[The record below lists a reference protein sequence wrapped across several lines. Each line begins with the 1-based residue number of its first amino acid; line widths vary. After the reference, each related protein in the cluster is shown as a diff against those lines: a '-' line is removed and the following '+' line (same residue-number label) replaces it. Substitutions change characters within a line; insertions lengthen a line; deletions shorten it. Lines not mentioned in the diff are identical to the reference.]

1 MHSVR
6 KRPPAVSFMIIM
18 IIVSAVSALACS
30 DAPRRSDSSTAAGSP
45 REAAP
50 APLVRSGGTL
60 VLTNGKIVT
69 LDDAIPEAT
78 ALAARDGRIVAIGSD
93 ADMSEWMTDDARVVD
108 LEGRLAIPGFIEGHG
123 HFMGLGNAKMILDL
137 TTAETWQDIV
147 DQVAEAASH
156 AEPGAWILGRGW
168 HQEKWTEP
176 PSPIVQGLP
185 VHDGLSAVSPDN
197 PVALTHAS
205 GHASFVNARAL
216 ELAEIGAGTADPD
229 GGEIVRD
236 ANGEPTGMLRETAQR
251 LTGRARA
258 AADAERTDAEIIAEE
273 REKVRLA
280 NQELLRK
287 GITSFHDAGAGFGT
301 VDLYKQM
308 ADEGLLPVRLYVMLA
323 GGMRSLEGRLDEY
336 RMIGYGNDHLTVRSI
351 KQVIDGAL
359 GSHGAWLLQPYADMP
374 SSEGLATNSP
384 ENIEAVARLAIEHG
398 FQVNTHAIGDRGNRE
413 VLDLYERTFSDHPDR
428 DDLRW
433 RIEHA
438 QHIDPADIPRFGQM
452 GVIASMQGIHACSDG
467 PWVILRIGEARARTG
482 TYVWQD
488 LAAAGAVV
496 TNGTDVPVED
506 VDPLESYHCS
516 VTRRVK
522 DGSQFYPDQA
532 MDRLEALRSYTI
544 NSAYAAFEED
554 LKGTLKV
561 GKLADITVLSRDILT
576 VPADEILETEVVYTI
591 VGGQVLYE
599 GDASRD

>member
-1 MHSVR
+1 MHSVT
-6 KRPPAVSFMIIM
+6 KYPAAISLA
-18 IIVSAVSALACS
+18 IVLSSTLVLACS
-30 DAPRRSDSSTAAGSP
+30 DGGPSEGVETTSAG
-45 REAAP
+45 RTENAP
-50 APLVRSGGTL
+50 APSTL
-60 VLTNGKIVT
+60 ILTNGKIVT
-69 LDDAIPEAT
+69 LDDEMPEAT

-93 ADMSEWMTDDARVVD
+93 ADMSEWITGDARVVD

-137 TTAETWQDIV
+137 TEAETWQDIV
-147 DQVAEAASH
+147 DQVAEAASR
-156 AEPGAWILGRGW
+156 AEPDAWILGRGW
-168 HQEKWTEP
+168 HQEKWTEAP
-176 PSPIVQGLP
+176 NPMVEGLP

-216 ELAEIGAGTADPD
+216 ELAGIDASTENPD

-236 ANGEPTGMLRETAQR
+236 ARGEATGMLRETAQR
-251 LTGRARA
+251 LTGSARA
-258 AADAERTDAEIIAEE
+258 AAEAGRTDAERTAEMRE
-273 REKVRLA
+273 RVRLA
-280 NQELLRK
+280 NEELLRK
-287 GITSFHDAGAGFGT
+287 GITSFHDAGSGFAT
-301 VDLYKQM
+301 VDLLKQM
-308 ADEGLLPVRLYVMLA
+308 ADEGQLPVRLYVMLA
-323 GGMRSLEGRLDEY
+323 GDVNSLEGRLDEA

-359 GSHGAWLLQPYADMP
+359 GSHGAWLIQPYADMP

-384 ENIEAVARLAIEHG
+384 ESIEAVARLAIEHG
-398 FQVNTHAIGDRGNRE
+398 FQVNTHAIGDRANRE
-413 VLDLYERTFSDHPDR
+413 VLDLYERTFADYPDL

-438 QHIDPADIPRFGQM
+438 QHIDPADIPRFGQL

-467 PWVILRIGEARARTG
+467 PWIMLRLGEARARSG
-482 TYVWQD
+482 AYMWQD

-506 VDPLESYHCS
+506 VDPLPSYHCS
-516 VTRRVK
+516 VTRQVK

-532 MDRLEALRSYTI
+532 MTRLEALRSYTI
-544 NSAYAAFEED
+544 NSAFAAFEED
-554 LKGTLKV
+554 IKGTLEV

-576 VPADEILETEVVYTI
+576 VPADEILETHVVYTI

-599 GDASRD
+599 HN